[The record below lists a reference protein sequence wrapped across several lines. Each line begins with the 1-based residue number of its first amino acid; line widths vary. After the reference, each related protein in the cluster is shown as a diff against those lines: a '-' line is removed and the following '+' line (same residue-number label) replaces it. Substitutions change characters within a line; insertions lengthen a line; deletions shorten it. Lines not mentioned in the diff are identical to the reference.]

1 MNCKEIQD
9 LFIAYQMQDISNED
23 KDLIE
28 NHIKSCNTCEEELQ
42 KTISFMTDLNSI
54 ENEIPSFKIKE
65 NFEILL
71 QEEIEKETVKVI
83 PLKEKKDWKTFTR
96 VAASIV
102 IIIGTFLLGK
112 YSNEQKTHQNTEQTA
127 MFTLLDNQSASK
139 RILAVSKLEKS
150 SIDDTKIINALI
162 NKMFIDENINVRM
175 AACEALTKFSSLETV
190 KNAFLKALEIEK
202 EPAIQIELIQIL
214 ASIQEKRALVP
225 MKKLLEKE
233 ETPNY
238 VKQELSSKM
247 ASLI

>member
-83 PLKEKKDWKTFTR
+83 PLKEKKDWKKWLKNLG
-96 VAASIV
+96 IGG
-102 IIIGTFLLGK
+102 IIF
-112 YSNEQKTHQNTEQTA
+112 
-127 MFTLLDNQSASK
+127 F
-139 RILAVSKLEKS
+139 
-150 SIDDTKIINALI
+150 
-162 NKMFIDENINVRM
+162 
-175 AACEALTKFSSLETV
+175 TV
-190 KNAFLKALEIEK
+190 KGLITTYLIFMAGKCAL
-202 EPAIQIELIQIL
+202 
-214 ASIQEKRALVP
+214 
-225 MKKLLEKE
+225 
-233 ETPNY
+233 N
-238 VKQELSSKM
+238 
-247 ASLI
+247 